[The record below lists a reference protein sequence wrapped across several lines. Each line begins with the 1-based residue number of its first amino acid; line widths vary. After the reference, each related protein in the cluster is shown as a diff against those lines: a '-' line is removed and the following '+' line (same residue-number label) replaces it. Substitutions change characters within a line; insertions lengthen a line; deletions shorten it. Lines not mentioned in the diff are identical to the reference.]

1 MYIYIYII
9 VTSVSIKEIKGD
21 EFDPFKKGIRSYFDT
36 IESESWNFAVL
47 SMLRVERRRSFVEL
61 KFRKS
66 SEIQAAKRGEFCK
79 YASHPKASLLLRHD
93 SQVDEKFCWI
103 QQFQKFEYTYIEQRE
118 FRSLNHA
125 RIERYRSFVLDRK
138 I

>member
-36 IESESWNFAVL
+36 IGSESWNFAVL

-66 SEIQAAKRGEFCK
+66 SEIQAAKRGEFCF
-79 YASHPKASLLLRHD
+79 ASEGIAFTSTRFSSRRKISHSRWVQP
-93 SQVDEKFCWI
+93 
-103 QQFQKFEYTYIEQRE
+103 FQKFEYTYIEQRE